1 MKLGAVF
8 PQTEIGADPG
18 GVREF
23 AQAVQELGFDHLLAY
38 DHVLGAD
45 DARHPDLVGPYRAE
59 HMFHEILVLF
69 GYLAGVAPGLE
80 LVTGVVITGQRQT
93 ALLAKQAAEIDVLTG
108 GRFRLGLG
116 IGWNPVEYEAL
127 GMNFHDRGRRLEEQ
141 IDLMR
146 RLWTEPVIDY
156 DGRWHKVTAAGINPL
171 PVQRPIPIWIG
182 GSAERALRRTALLAD
197 GYFPQRPLE
206 GGWPATMQQMREWL
220 EEAGRDWAVVRGR
233 AADQRRRGN
242 ARRLAA
248 DGGRVARARGHS
260 PVARDDGR
268 WFRGCQRPHRA
279 AARSEGGA
287 HVIVPEPIERYA
299 EEHTSPPEQL
309 LVELEAETKATLAY
323 PQMMAGAVQGRF
335 LEFLVYSLGARRVL
349 EIGTY
354 SGYSALSMAE
364 GLAPDGRIDTCEID
378 EQRAEVARRYIAR
391 SPYADRI
398 TVHLGPASRRSHA
411 SKASSTSSSSTPTR
425 RATSTTTRPCCPD
438 SPSEVSSPPTTRCPA
453 DARSTARGPR
463 SSPSTSTS
471 RSDERVVSV
480 LLPFRDGVT
489 LIRRRS

>member
-146 RLWTEPVIDY
+146 RLWTEPVH
-156 DGRWHKVTAAGINPL
+156 R
-171 PVQRPIPIWIG
+171 
-182 GSAERALRRTALLAD
+182 LRRPLAH
-197 GYFPQRPLE
+197 GHRRRHQ
-206 GGWPATMQQMREWL
+206 PAARAAADPDL
-220 EEAGRDWAVVRGR
+220 DRRLGR
-233 AADQRRRGN
+233 AGP
-242 ARRLAA
+242 AA
-248 DGGRVARARGHS
+248 DGTTGRRVLPAAATRGRL
-260 PVARDDGR
+260 ARDD
-268 WFRGCQRPHRA
+268 A
-279 AARSEGGA
+279 
-287 HVIVPEPIERYA
+287 
-299 EEHTSPPEQL
+299 
-309 LVELEAETKATLAY
+309 
-323 PQMMAGAVQGRF
+323 
-335 LEFLVYSLGARRVL
+335 
-349 EIGTY
+349 
-354 SGYSALSMAE
+354 
-364 GLAPDGRIDTCEID
+364 
-378 EQRAEVARRYIAR
+378 
-391 SPYADRI
+391 
-398 TVHLGPASRRSHA
+398 
-411 SKASSTSSSSTPTR
+411 
-425 RATSTTTRPCCPD
+425 
-438 SPSEVSSPPTTRCPA
+438 A
-453 DARSTARGPR
+453 DARVGGG
-463 SSPSTSTS
+463 S
-471 RSDERVVSV
+471 R
-480 LLPFRDGVT
+480 P
-489 LIRRRS
+489 